1 MPPPDGF
8 VSSNVEITTT
18 SLAVIDLK
26 EKVLT
31 VIYLLLNSFMLG
43 WFLYLLTIL
52 LIGSGSF
59 NDSDESGRL
68 NNPRD
73 DVMDGL
79 KMNIKVLRNFNF
91 F

>member
-79 KMNIKVLRNFNF
+79 KMNIKVLRNFNIF
-91 F
+91 